1 MQQPA
6 TAALRRLSQGAVVL
20 SCYGLASMVILVV
33 LGAVTTGLHTFAR
46 TAAVLVVF
54 GLVVM
59 GVAAAGNRRARR
71 TLLAA
76 RPDLAATVRPERYL
90 PGNGLAVFVYVP
102 FLLLGV
108 CLGATVRE
116 AMHFARRD
124 IRLHRGDGLLRALLG
139 AGRGEL

>member
-46 TAAVLVVF
+46 TAAVLVVV
-54 GLVVM
+54 GLIVM
-59 GVAAAGNRRARR
+59 GVVAAGNRRARR

-116 AMHFARRD
+116 AMHFHGGIYGFIVATVFF
-124 IRLHRGDGLLRALLG
+124 ALF
-139 AGRGEL
+139 